1 MKNTIKISN
10 VSVIKSNKKILSNID
25 LLISAGERL
34 VIHGSSGA
42 GKSTLLKC
50 LLLFET
56 LSEGEIFYNDTG
68 IDELNVNNYR
78 LNFSYMSQ
86 KLPYYYGTVKEFLY
100 LPLSYISNKNLIISK
115 KDIEYY
121 FDRLTLNMDL
131 YEKQYNKLSD
141 GEKQRVCI
149 VQALILDRRFLIL
162 DEVTSNLDRKNKE
175 KAVNLISENENRTII
190 TVSHDI
196 CWDEIFTRK
205 VLMEDAEIVENI
217 IK

>member
-78 LNFSYMSQ
+78 LNFSYISQ